1 MLSNFKPP
9 YDATLISRLKDEGM
23 SSIGKVTMDEFA
35 M

>member
-1 MLSNFKPP
+1 MLADFVPP
-9 YDATLISRLKDEGM
+9 YDATIIKKLKEEGM